1 MAIDAAAD
9 APDPDHLAG
18 GVSRKSGHGSRRLP
32 WSAASCDPS
41 LGPVPSVTA
50 LPPPPQRAVS
60 DDCRA
65 RGSNLLK
72 KTIFFFSNVGLLF
85 FQDGAPG

>member
-18 GVSRKSGHGSRRLP
+18 GVNRKSGHGSRRLP
-32 WSAASCDPS
+32 WSAASCDSS

-72 KTIFFFSNVGLLF
+72 KTIFFSNVGLLF